1 MMVIKTPGDQIKLG
15 QLKEYSK
22 KSIKFYLD
30 SHAFLK
36 ILNVNYL

>member
-1 MMVIKTPGDQIKLG
+1 MVIKTLGDQIKLG
-15 QLKEYSK
+15 QLKGYSK
-22 KSIKFYLD
+22 KSIKSCLD

>member
-1 MMVIKTPGDQIKLG
+1 MVIKTPGDQIKLG
-15 QLKEYSK
+15 RLKGYSK
-22 KSIKFYLD
+22 KSIKFCLD